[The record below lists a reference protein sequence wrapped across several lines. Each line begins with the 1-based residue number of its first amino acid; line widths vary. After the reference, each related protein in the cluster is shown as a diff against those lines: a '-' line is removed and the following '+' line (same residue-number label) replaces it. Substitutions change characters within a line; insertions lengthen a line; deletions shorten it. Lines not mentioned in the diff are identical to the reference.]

1 MSSAFPGHIP
11 IDQKNGHL
19 NVVKYL
25 LSLKEIDLNVV
36 DNNGY
41 TVLVYICGNSV
52 QEHHQEILTAILNH
66 KQCTLAMINK
76 KFYANNSH
84 GQTVLD
90 FCLQRQ
96 YTNKI
101 HMNAQ
106 AELLKSKGAKHSR

>member
-1 MSSAFPGHIP
+1 
-11 IDQKNGHL
+11 
-19 NVVKYL
+19 
-25 LSLKEIDLNVV
+25 
-36 DNNGY
+36 
-41 TVLVYICGNSV
+41 
-52 QEHHQEILTAILNH
+52 
-66 KQCTLAMINK
+66 MINK

>member
-1 MSSAFPGHIP
+1 
-11 IDQKNGHL
+11 
-19 NVVKYL
+19 
-25 LSLKEIDLNVV
+25 
-36 DNNGY
+36 
-41 TVLVYICGNSV
+41 
-52 QEHHQEILTAILNH
+52 
-66 KQCTLAMINK
+66 MINK

-96 YTNKI
+96 FTNKI

>member
-1 MSSAFPGHIP
+1 
-11 IDQKNGHL
+11 
-19 NVVKYL
+19 
-25 LSLKEIDLNVV
+25 
-36 DNNGY
+36 
-41 TVLVYICGNSV
+41 
-52 QEHHQEILTAILNH
+52 
-66 KQCTLAMINK
+66 MINK

-106 AELLKSKGAKHSR
+106 AELLKSKGAKHSRWKKEKEKVHTENRTRDHTHPKSVSYH